1 MLLSCFSC
9 VQLFVTPWTV
19 AHQAPVSMGFSRQ
32 EYQSGLPFPSP
43 EDLPNP
49 GIKPAS
55 LEAPALQTDSLPLS
69 HQGSPWLMRHI
80 IQTQSMTTAL
90 MLILLLGEN
99 LRVSQSPSPTSTSLS
114 VPCPL
119 SCLPLSP
126 PLSPLH
132 VPGLE
137 QPPPW
142 SSGHQSL
149 LLSLFE
155 MLNCST

>member
-1 MLLSCFSC
+1 MLLSRFSC

-32 EYQSGLPFPSP
+32 EYQGGLPFPSP

-90 MLILLLGEN
+90 MPILLLGEN
-99 LRVSQSPSPTSTSLS
+99 LRVS
-114 VPCPL
+114 L